1 MFRRESWQASWHH
14 YQKPIHVVGWFALF
28 GIVVT
33 TGTALIMADDPT
45 QVEADLVVPA
55 IIRTANAPTAAAVE
69 TDVTIMAPTN
79 VVPPPAPPAHATMP
93 KEVRGFYMTSN
104 TAGSAKLRH
113 NLFEYA
119 KRNDLNTVVIDIKD
133 SDGNLAFG
141 TQDPALQEAVHARP
155 TISNLDAVL
164 TEAKSYGLYTIARQ
178 FVFQDPAYAQRHPD
192 QAVLGADGK
201 VWQDYKGISWVD
213 PAAQKA
219 WSYNMEVS
227 VEAYRRG
234 FDEIQFDYIRFP
246 SDGKLST
253 IHYAVWDGKKPKEE
267 VIGDF
272 FRYMHQELEVRRQ
285 ITISFDLFGFAT
297 WYRDFDMGIGQ
308 LLTNA
313 LPNSTA
319 VSAMVY
325 PSHYPPGTLKYANP
339 ADHPYE
345 IVQYSLAKANSLTD
359 DYQAACA
366 NGIAKFVVSASG
378 TQPVIAMPCGVTLAR
393 ERPWLQAFDI
403 GAVYTKDLINAQ
415 IKAAR
420 DENAGGWLLW
430 NARNV
435 YRDLK

>member
-1 MFRRESWQASWHH
+1 MFRRESWQAAWHH
-14 YQKPIHVVGWFALF
+14 YQKPIHVIGWVALF

-55 IIRTANAPTAAAVE
+55 IIRPVNAPAAATVEADVTTISPANA
-69 TDVTIMAPTN
+69 
-79 VVPPPAPPAHATMP
+79 VPPPAHVAMP
-93 KEVRGFYMTSN
+93 KEVRGFYMTSF
-104 TAGSAKLRH
+104 SAASPQIRH

-133 SDGNLAFG
+133 FGGALAFD
-141 TQDPALQEAVHARP
+141 TKDPELQEAVHAKP
-155 TISNLDAVL
+155 TIANLDAVL

-192 QAVLGADGK
+192 QAVLSTNGQ
-201 VWQDYKGISWVD
+201 VWKDYNGISWVD
-213 PAAQKA
+213 PAAKPA
-219 WSYNMEVS
+219 WNFNLEVA

-253 IHYAVWDGKKPKEE
+253 LRYAVWDGVTPKEE

-285 ITISFDLFGFAT
+285 IPISFDLFGFAT

-345 IVQYSLAKANSLTD
+345 IVQHSLALANSLKD
-359 DYQAACA
+359 DYEAGCVS
-366 NGIAKFVVSASG
+366 GIDKFVVSASG
-378 TQPVIAMPCGVTLAR
+378 TKPVISMPCGATLAR

-415 IKAAR
+415 IQAAR

-435 YRDLK
+435 YRDIK